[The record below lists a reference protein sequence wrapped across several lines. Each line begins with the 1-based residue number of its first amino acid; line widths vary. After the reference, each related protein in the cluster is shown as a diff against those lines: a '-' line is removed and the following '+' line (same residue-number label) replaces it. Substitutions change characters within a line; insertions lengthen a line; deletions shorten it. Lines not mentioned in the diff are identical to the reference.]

1 MSNSI
6 PQVPFPSNEP
16 ILSYAP
22 DSSEKNEVLK
32 MYNSMF
38 NKTIEIPMRIG
49 SINVKT
55 GDLGS
60 MSPPHDH
67 NQLLGNYHK
76 ATKKNIEDAIS
87 IALEARTAWSK
98 MPWQSRAA
106 IFLKAADLVAGPY
119 RAKINAAT
127 MLCQSKTIYQAEID
141 AACELIDFLRFNV
154 QFMHEIYENQPE
166 SSPGVWNRLTYRPLE
181 GFIYAVSPFN
191 FTAIAGNLSAS
202 AAMMGNVIIW
212 KPSDHQVYSANI
224 LMEIFI
230 EAGLPDGIINMVFGD
245 PEMITDTVL
254 KSKEFAGI
262 HYTGSTSVF
271 RNIWSK
277 IGKNIND
284 YNSYPRIVGETGG
297 KDFIVAHPSAKP
309 KEVATGIIR
318 GAFEFQGQKCSAA
331 SRVYLPKSKAKSII
345 KVVKEEL
352 KTIKIGSPADFENFI
367 TAVIHKGAFDRLVDT
382 IEKIKKDEDVEI
394 IAGGNYDDSKG
405 YFIEPTVVVTSNP
418 NYDTMNRELFGPLVT
433 IYIYPDNDWKNTLKL
448 IDKTSDYALTG
459 AVYSQ
464 DRYALEEALIALEN
478 SAGNFYI
485 NDKPTG
491 AVVGQQPFGGARG
504 SGTNDKAGSV
514 LNLLRWVSP
523 RLIKETFVPAS
534 DYRYPFME

>member
-1 MSNSI
+1 
-6 PQVPFPSNEP
+6 
-16 ILSYAP
+16 
-22 DSSEKNEVLK
+22 
-32 MYNSMF
+32 
-38 NKTIEIPMRIG
+38 
-49 SINVKT
+49 
-55 GDLGS
+55 
-60 MSPPHDH
+60 
-67 NQLLGNYHK
+67 
-76 ATKKNIEDAIS
+76 
-87 IALEARTAWSK
+87 
-98 MPWQSRAA
+98 
-106 IFLKAADLVAGPY
+106 
-119 RAKINAAT
+119 
-127 MLCQSKTIYQAEID
+127 
-141 AACELIDFLRFNV
+141 
-154 QFMHEIYENQPE
+154 
-166 SSPGVWNRLTYRPLE
+166 
-181 GFIYAVSPFN
+181 
-191 FTAIAGNLSAS
+191 
-202 AAMMGNVIIW
+202 
-212 KPSDHQVYSANI
+212 
-224 LMEIFI
+224 
-230 EAGLPDGIINMVFGD
+230 
-245 PEMITDTVL
+245 
-254 KSKEFAGI
+254 
-262 HYTGSTSVF
+262 TGSTSVF

-433 IYIYPDNDWKNTLKL
+433 IYIYPDNDWENTLKL